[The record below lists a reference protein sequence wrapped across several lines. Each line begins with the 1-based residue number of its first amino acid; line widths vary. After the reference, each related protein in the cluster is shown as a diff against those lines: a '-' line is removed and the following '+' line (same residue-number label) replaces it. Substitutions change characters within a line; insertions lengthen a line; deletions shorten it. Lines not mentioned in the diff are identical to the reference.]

1 MKKLLAAIISLAMC
15 TAAFTAC
22 GKDSEADTA
31 VVDQVTVTSE
41 SEATTSET
49 TAVTAK
55 VIENSYD
62 NLDDFI
68 DEAFELKTETV
79 PESPFIKYAEEN
91 LDENGLYF
99 DMETPDGSMN
109 MLLAANSDADM
120 CIKAE
125 GAGESVYIYVID
137 GIMYMLDTKE
147 KTGFSMDLDKDT
159 VDSIKNEALSGM
171 NIEEQLDSENE
182 SSECVEV
189 EIEGR
194 IYTFENLEEIGVL
207 FDKGGDIYAI
217 INGDTDKD
225 VRAFIVNEMSSN
237 VPEGIIALPT
247 DYEIID
253 MKGLLAGL
261 EDESDVG
268 NNSSGTP
275 AGTEFATVDE
285 FLEIDFTT
293 LEGEECDAEDS
304 LSAEIFSIFTSD
316 KMYVSSTHEGKP
328 MTVVIDEGKVMLE
341 SDFGDTGEPIKF
353 IIIGDV
359 LYAVSDADKMVIV
372 SSDGS
377 LGTADEI
384 IAASKE
390 SFSDVRPAKGYTI
403 TRSVVTI
410 GGKNY
415 IVETDGDRNT
425 CVMFYENEEL
435 YAIVDDGEFSE
446 WTITD
451 EIPDG
456 IFDIP
461 SDYEVVDMNEME

>member
-15 TAAFTAC
+15 TAVFTAC
-22 GKDSEADTA
+22 GKDSETDTA
-31 VVDQVTVTSE
+31 VAGQTTAVSE
-41 SEATTSET
+41 SETVEAET
-49 TAVTAK
+49 TAVTAM

-62 NLDDFI
+62 SLDDFI

-79 PESPFIKYAEEN
+79 SESPFIKYAEEN

-159 VDSIKNEALSGM
+159 VDSIKSEALSGM
-171 NIEEQLDSENE
+171 NIEEQLDNENK

-237 VPEGIIALPT
+237 VPE
-247 DYEIID
+247 
-253 MKGLLAGL
+253 
-261 EDESDVG
+261 
-268 NNSSGTP
+268 
-275 AGTEFATVDE
+275 
-285 FLEIDFTT
+285 
-293 LEGEECDAEDS
+293 
-304 LSAEIFSIFTSD
+304 
-316 KMYVSSTHEGKP
+316 
-328 MTVVIDEGKVMLE
+328 
-341 SDFGDTGEPIKF
+341 
-353 IIIGDV
+353 
-359 LYAVSDADKMVIV
+359 
-372 SSDGS
+372 
-377 LGTADEI
+377 
-384 IAASKE
+384 
-390 SFSDVRPAKGYTI
+390 
-403 TRSVVTI
+403 
-410 GGKNY
+410 
-415 IVETDGDRNT
+415 
-425 CVMFYENEEL
+425 
-435 YAIVDDGEFSE
+435 
-446 WTITD
+446 
-451 EIPDG
+451 
-456 IFDIP
+456 
-461 SDYEVVDMNEME
+461 